1 MIELKQHIEIR
12 TEDPLEAVIS
22 GTNANAH
29 LVANLALLDGVDA
42 AIEQYNLTHAQVH
55 AAISFYYDYQDEIEE
70 KRTERDVHT
79 RAAGVDSAQF
89 LKELRDKAK
98 KK

>member
-12 TEDPLEAVIS
+12 TDDPLEAVIS

-29 LVANLALLDGVDA
+29 LVANLALRDGVDA
-42 AIEQYNLTHAQVH
+42 AVAQYNLNYAQVH

-70 KRTERDVHT
+70 KRAERDVHT
-79 RAAGVDSAQF
+79 RAVSVDSEQY
-89 LKELRDKAK
+89 LKELRDRASKN
-98 KK
+98 